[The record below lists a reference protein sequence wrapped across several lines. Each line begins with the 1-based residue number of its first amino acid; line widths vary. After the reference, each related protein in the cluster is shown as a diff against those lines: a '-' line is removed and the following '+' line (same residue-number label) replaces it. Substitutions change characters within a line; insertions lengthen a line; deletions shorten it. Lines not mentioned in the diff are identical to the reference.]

1 MCIKVYVPMKI
12 LKGFRKKVP
21 NTEIITNT
29 IINPKLV
36 PASEALDLFEMSYL
50 PLCMFAFYI
59 EAIEDDEDVIHVEF
73 RKNFLVNPR
82 KQ

>member
-1 MCIKVYVPMKI
+1 MYIKVYDPMKI

-21 NTEIITNT
+21 NTNITTNT
-29 IINPKLV
+29 IINPKLTPV
-36 PASEALDLFEMSYL
+36 SEVLDLFELSYL

-59 EAIEDDEDVIHVEF
+59 EAMNDDEEIIHEEF

>member
-12 LKGFRKKVP
+12 LKGFRKKIP
-21 NTEIITNT
+21 NTNITTNT
-29 IINPKLV
+29 IINPELTPV
-36 PASEALDLFEMSYL
+36 SEALDLFEMSYL

-59 EAIEDDEDVIHVEF
+59 EAIEDDEDVIHIEF

>member
-1 MCIKVYVPMKI
+1 MKI
-12 LKGFRKKVP
+12 RKGLKQIIP
-21 NTEIITNT
+21 NTKITIVTTYTVNLSDLENII
-29 IINPKLV
+29 
-36 PASEALDLFEMSYL
+36 DLFEMSYA

-59 EAIEDDEDVIHVEF
+59 EAIEDDEDVIHEEF

>member
-1 MCIKVYVPMKI
+1 MKI

-36 PASEALDLFEMSYL
+36 PASEALDLFEMSYA
-50 PLCMFAFYI
+50 PLCMFTFY
-59 EAIEDDEDVIHVEF
+59 IEDDEDVIHVEF